1 MKASALSFE
10 TRGYRQKALFT
21 KEIGNRP
28 PKAPRSP
35 YMTQITGICPN
46 IWWFWAV
53 LGGFAHIW
61 GVWAR
66 YGSSMHAV
74 WVVMNCSLYICALI
88 PLAPLSLQSLLHTW
102 LRALHATYI
111 LLPLPYLCIES
122 SCIHDS
128 SLHI

>member
-1 MKASALSFE
+1 MNIFMKASALFFE

-61 GVWAR
+61 VVWLR
-66 YGSSMHAV
+66 YGSGMHAV
-74 WVVMNCSLYICALI
+74 YLYMDCFVYIRK
-88 PLAPLSLQSLLHTW
+88 LLH
-102 LRALHATYI
+102 
-111 LLPLPYLCIES
+111 
-122 SCIHDS
+122 
-128 SLHI
+128 